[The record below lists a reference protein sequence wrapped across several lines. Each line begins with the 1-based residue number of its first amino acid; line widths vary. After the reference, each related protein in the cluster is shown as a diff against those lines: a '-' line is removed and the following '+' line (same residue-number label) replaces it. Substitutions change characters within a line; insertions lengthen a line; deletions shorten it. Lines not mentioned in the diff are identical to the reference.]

1 MFVDE
6 QCSHVVVNKGYDI
19 LNNKNKKKSQYNGIL
34 HRTQNISKSYVH
46 DQNKTYHT
54 IMRHHKT
61 FTISFLI

>member
-1 MFVDE
+1 MIVDE

-46 DQNKTYHT
+46 DQNKTNK
-54 IMRHHKT
+54 MRHHKT
-61 FTISFLI
+61 STISFLI